1 MLTGDQHQ
9 RIFHGRT
16 RGRED
21 HEGDPMRTASLL
33 PAALNDHQFHQSF
46 ANQTILLRE
55 IAHGRTAPYETGND
69 CSFRLKAK

>member
-16 RGRED
+16 RGV
-21 HEGDPMRTASLL
+21 RTMEAAQCEPRPLL
-33 PAALNDHQFHQSF
+33 PATLNDHQFHQSF
-46 ANQTILLRE
+46 ADRTILLRE

-69 CSFRLKAK
+69 CSSRLKAR